1 MKNIEE
7 GVIVKKGAHLSYYN
21 QVGNEILSKDADQ
34 STLEYLEKI
43 NSNSQTWE
51 KLKPDPTLEQNLF
64 EQVKFQIYETGQQ
77 HRDQSGQE
85 EKRGDQSIFSLK
97 EIYQL
102 DSQFLHTTLPTVCGI
117 PHYPICLPFVPLMY
131 HPHALWQETY

>member
-1 MKNIEE
+1 M
-7 GVIVKKGAHLSYYN
+7 KKGAHLSYYN

-85 EKRGDQSIFSLK
+85 EERGDQSIFSLK

-102 DSQFLHTTLPTVCGI
+102 DSQFL
-117 PHYPICLPFVPLMY
+117 
-131 HPHALWQETY
+131 QEKIFYQRSQTDQPSKERKYF